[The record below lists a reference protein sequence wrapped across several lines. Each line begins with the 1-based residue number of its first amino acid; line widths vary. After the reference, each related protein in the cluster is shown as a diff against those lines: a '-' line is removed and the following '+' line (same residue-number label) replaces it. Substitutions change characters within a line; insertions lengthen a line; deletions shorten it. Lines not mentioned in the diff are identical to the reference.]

1 MTHPFSRAVSWISA
15 FGLLFVLACTGGNSG
30 DSHYSDLECVN
41 LRFAH
46 CCLATAEA
54 VSLDSETLEHGQV
67 EI

>member
-1 MTHPFSRAVSWISA
+1 MGMNRIDSFTFFECETLIV
-15 FGLLFVLACTGGNSG
+15 GGNSG
-30 DSHYSDLECVN
+30 DSHYSDLEYVN

>member
-1 MTHPFSRAVSWISA
+1 MNRIDSFTFLEFETLIVGRNA
-15 FGLLFVLACTGGNSG
+15 G
-30 DSHYSDLECVN
+30 DSHYSDLDCVN

-46 CCLATAEA
+46 RRLATAEA

>member
-1 MTHPFSRAVSWISA
+1 MNRIDSFTFFECETPIV
-15 FGLLFVLACTGGNSG
+15 GGNSG

>member
-1 MTHPFSRAVSWISA
+1 MNRIDSFTFFECETLIVNGNAV
-15 FGLLFVLACTGGNSG
+15 
-30 DSHYSDLECVN
+30 DSHYSDLDCVN

-46 CCLATAEA
+46 SCLATAEA